1 VVLVRLRKRR
11 YPLQK
16 PAKLLTAFTA
26 FVMFAYS
33 QNQVATATS
42 DGPFQLRGANV
53 TPGQGVPSWP
63 VMPADTI
70 KAGQTP
76 VTIVFQD
83 GSTLVLNSESSA
95 RVGLSSKTP
104 VFQLQSG
111 SAHYSLTGLASVKL
125 MELNDTVTPKELTGL
140 LQIGNRKPPAGWWTA
155 SHTAV
160 VGAAAAAGLGVGVI
174 TATKN
179 GTSVSPSQ

>member
-1 VVLVRLRKRR
+1 M
-11 YPLQK
+11 
-16 PAKLLTAFTA
+16 AFA
-26 FVMFAYS
+26 ILAYS

-42 DGPFQLRGANV
+42 DGAFQLRGANV
-53 TPGQGVPSWP
+53 TAGQGVPSWP

-83 GSTLVLNSESSA
+83 GSTLVLDPGSSA

-104 VFQLQSG
+104 VFQLQNG
-111 SAHYSLTGLASVKL
+111 SAHYSLTNLASVKL

-140 LQIGNRKPPAGWWTA
+140 LQIGNRKPAAGWWTA
-155 SHTAV
+155 GHTAV

-179 GTSVSPSQ
+179 GPPVSPSQCSNGSGGGNGQPSCK